1 MAEKMKAKDDEIAE
15 LKTELEDIKAECGFY
30 LKQYRV
36 FGRENRDQKKEI
48 ESLKT
53 KLKSVNA
60 ENSSLKQKVSE
71 STGTFDPIVGSIEHQ
86 NTARPGQGQS
96 LGQLLHEDDEEVSKG
111 LLKHVDNDVF
121 IVNDEQNQPKERNS
135 AQMGRRIDNSEMLTV
150 TRPADMLTVTRPAEM
165 LTVTRPADITQAPLR
180 STDHDDKV
188 AMVQPRRRTKPSGKP
203 ISPTAVA
210 GALDSRVLEPQ
221 GASVVRRR
229 PKEKKRSKMSL
240 VLQKPSPWR
249 CTSCSGYFTT
259 IDYLRDHIKIYHP
272 NRKYFCQR
280 CSFSSKS
287 KKDIEEHLQERV
299 HA

>member
-1 MAEKMKAKDDEIAE
+1 MKAKDDEIAE
-15 LKTELEDIKAECGFY
+15 LKTELEDIKAECDLY

-48 ESLKT
+48 ESLKA
-53 KLKSVNA
+53 KLISVNA

-71 STGTFDPIVGSIEHQ
+71 STGTFEPIVGSIENQ
-86 NTARPGQGQS
+86 NTARPGQGQG
-96 LGQLLHEDDEEVSKG
+96 LGQLLHEEVAKG
-111 LLKHVDNDVF
+111 LLEHVDNDVF
-121 IVNDEQNQPKERNS
+121 IVDDEQNQLKERNVRLS
-135 AQMGRRIDNSEMLTV
+135 QMGRRIDNSEMLT
-150 TRPADMLTVTRPAEM
+150 RPT
-165 LTVTRPADITQAPLR
+165 DITQAPLR